1 MEQFVQ
7 LLIEWGPLG
16 MFIAAFLA
24 GSVVPFSSEL
34 VMLGLL
40 ATGVSPTALL
50 VCATLGNFLG
60 GMFNYFVASFGKEEW
75 ITRFIKIEPEKLE
88 RGLGQVRRYGAWMGL
103 FSWVPVLGEV
113 VCVALGFMHV
123 NIWKSMAT
131 IALGKYVRYQILL
144 SAYLMV

>member
-40 ATGVSPTALL
+40 ATGV
-50 VCATLGNFLG
+50 
-60 GMFNYFVASFGKEEW
+60 
-75 ITRFIKIEPEKLE
+75 
-88 RGLGQVRRYGAWMGL
+88 
-103 FSWVPVLGEV
+103 
-113 VCVALGFMHV
+113 
-123 NIWKSMAT
+123 
-131 IALGKYVRYQILL
+131 
-144 SAYLMV
+144 

>member
-1 MEQFVQ
+1 MEQFLQ

-24 GSVVPFSSEL
+24 GSVVPFSSEF

-40 ATGVSPTALL
+40 AAGASPTGILI
-50 VCATLGNFLG
+50 CATVGNTLG
-60 GMFNYFVASFGKEEW
+60 GMFNYGIASLGKEEW
-75 ITRFIKIEPEKLE
+75 ITRFIKVKPEKLE
-88 RGLGQVRRYGAWMGL
+88 RGLRQVRQYGAWMGL
-103 FSWVPVLGEV
+103 LSWVPVLGEV

-123 NIWKSMAT
+123 NVWKSMAT
-131 IALGKYVRYQILL
+131 ITLGKYLRYQILL